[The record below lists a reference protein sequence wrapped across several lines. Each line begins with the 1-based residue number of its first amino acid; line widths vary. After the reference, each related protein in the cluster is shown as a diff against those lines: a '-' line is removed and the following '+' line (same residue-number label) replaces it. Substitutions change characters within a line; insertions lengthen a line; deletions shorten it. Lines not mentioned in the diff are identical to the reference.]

1 MMQHIL
7 KFKRLL
13 LKPKPG
19 TQFNEFKKFFTIHIN
34 HLTQLGLINII
45 LKCQEKTYVKKFTI
59 FTTI

>member
-19 TQFNEFKKFFTIHIN
+19 TQFNEFLKFLTIHIN